1 MRLRCSLAL
10 WGFWHGVLALIL
22 PQYDA
27 QGPMLLEL
35 AQTREP
41 AFDYVILAFTKVDDP
56 KTYRAEVP
64 LGVRIPS
71 GVSLPMHASTL
82 KIETAVNKYGRARQ
96 LADLDH
102 IVCRAV
108 PMPNS
113 KEKAEWDISG
123 VEKVWPWFSVRD
135 GTVSLS
141 DSSSRWFLAGQIAS
155 YECW

>member
-71 GVSLPMHASTL
+71 GKNQFRVEIDSGSCVLIPRSRCEPT
-82 KIETAVNKYGRARQ
+82 NARKHSE
-96 LADLDH
+96 D
-102 IVCRAV
+102 
-108 PMPNS
+108 
-113 KEKAEWDISG
+113 
-123 VEKVWPWFSVRD
+123 RD
-135 GTVSLS
+135 GRKQVRASQAVGRSGSYRVSS
-141 DSSSRWFLAGQIAS
+141 CTNA
-155 YECW
+155 E